1 MNYSFPKLLEVLAG
15 GRGLA
20 LATVVEAEGSTPQ
33 VAGASAIFSET
44 GLVAGTVGG
53 GLLEARVEA
62 IAREAL
68 RDGRARLVP
77 FRLDADPT
85 DMEGA
90 ICGGVATVLVDPGVE
105 RDREVFAEAL
115 EGCRRDRPGLLFTG
129 VRTVDRD
136 VVSVKRRWAVLGPAT
151 DGPRADAEGA
161 VPRPDADDL
170 PEGSRLD
177 QVGRGK
183 WPRLVKGE
191 KGLTFAELV
200 EPLPRL
206 VIAGA
211 GHVGR
216 ALARLGRLLDFH
228 VTVIDDRSEYANKGN
243 VPEADE
249 IVVGDFGPAIANVPS
264 SAADYYVIVTR
275 GHQKDG
281 EALRAAL
288 GKPSA
293 YLGMIGSKTKVETM
307 RREFLKNGWAT
318 EKEWAGVRAPI
329 GLAIGSK
336 TVEEIAVSIAAELV
350 LVRGRLKT
358 GARE

>member
-20 LATVVEAEGSTPQ
+20 LATVVEAEGSAPQ
-33 VAGASAIFSET
+33 VAGASAIFSEA

-68 RDGRARLVP
+68 KDGRARLAP
-77 FRLDADPT
+77 FRLDADPS

-90 ICGGVATVLVDPGVE
+90 ICGGAATVLIDPGVE

-115 EGCRRDRPGLLFTG
+115 EGCRRGRTGLLFAA
-129 VRTVDRD
+129 VRTVEGD
-136 VVSVKRRWAVLGPAT
+136 VVEVKRHWAVLGPEAN
-151 DGPRADAEGA
+151 GPL
-161 VPRPDADDL
+161 ADDL
-170 PEGSRLD
+170 PGDVRPV
-177 QVGRGK
+177 QAGRGE

-228 VTVIDDRSEYANKGN
+228 VTVIDDRSEYANRDN

-249 IVVGDFGPAIANVPS
+249 IVVGEFGPAIAGLPS
-264 SAADYYVIVTR
+264 AAADYYVIVTR

-307 RREFLKNGWAT
+307 RREFLRKGWAT
-318 EKEWAGVRAPI
+318 EKAWAGIRAPI

-350 LVRGRLKT
+350 LVRGRLKAE
-358 GARE
+358 GRG